1 MSLQEKSHPYYYDFH
16 IHTALSPCANDDMTP
31 NDIVG
36 MAVLNE
42 LDIIAITDHNTIGNA
57 LSVIEAAE
65 AANKTHGKNLV
76 VLPGIEVTTAEEV
89 HVLCLF
95 CDIGSAVEFEKE
107 LSYFFNTLENREDIF
122 GAQLLFDSSDNATGK
137 MERMLMAP
145 TLISF
150 DHLHNLISKR
160 NAAFIPAH
168 IDRGSFSVT
177 SNLGFLPP
185 HLNIKTIE
193 LADES
198 HAGLYP
204 GNNIIY
210 SSDAHQLWAI
220 NEKKHFLLLPELTAK
235 AVIEYLR

>member
-1 MSLQEKSHPYYYDFH
+1 
-16 IHTALSPCANDDMTP
+16 MTP

-42 LDIIAITDHNTIGNA
+42 LDLIAITDHNTIANVRP
-57 LSVIEAAE
+57 VIEAAQTVRE
-65 AANKTHGKNLV
+65 NHNRDLL

-95 CDIGSAVEFEKE
+95 SDIESAQEFETE
-107 LSYFFNTLENREDIF
+107 LAYFYSTLANREDIF
-122 GAQLLFDSSDNATGK
+122 GNQLLFDSKDNITGS

-150 DHLHNLISKR
+150 DHLYHLISKR

-168 IDRGSFSVT
+168 IERNSFSVS

-185 HLNIKTIE
+185 HLEINTIE
-193 LADES
+193 LNDES
-198 HAGLYP
+198 KADLYTDKK
-204 GNNIIY
+204 ILY
-210 SSDAHQLWAI
+210 SSDAHQIWAI
-220 NEKKHFLLLPELTAK
+220 NERKHFLLLPELTAV
-235 AVIEYLR
+235 AAIEYLK